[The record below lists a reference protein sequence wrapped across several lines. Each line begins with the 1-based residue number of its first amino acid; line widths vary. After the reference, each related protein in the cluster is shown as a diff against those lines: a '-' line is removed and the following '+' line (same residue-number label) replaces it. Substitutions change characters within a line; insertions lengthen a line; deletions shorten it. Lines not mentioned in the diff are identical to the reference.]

1 MCYFTSFWAGV
12 LINLKTLL
20 YPIAE
25 SVTEDKLLF
34 LSSKDTKSI
43 QMNSPNGKYSGEGSL
58 QRLWC
63 EGVSVWSLTV
73 QIHKIMINRP

>member
-20 YPIAE
+20 YPITE

-43 QMNSPNGKYSGEGSL
+43 QMNSPN
-58 QRLWC
+58 
-63 EGVSVWSLTV
+63 TV
-73 QIHKIMINRP
+73 VKDLFKDYDVKEFQFDLSQFRSTKS

>member
-1 MCYFTSFWAGV
+1 MQSHGYHTFDTSLKSPSFMCYFTSFWAGV

-20 YPIAE
+20 YPITE

-58 QRLWC
+58 QRL
-63 EGVSVWSLTV
+63 
-73 QIHKIMINRP
+73 